1 MAMKKM
7 SKMWNGFSLKKKILS
22 AVALTSTV
30 LFLVNIFMYWQVH
43 QSLQRVD
50 QVYVSN
56 VGINELS
63 DTFSEIH
70 HDMYIY
76 LLVKSSNALED
87 YYKSEEKYRNL
98 LTSLNNQVVDNEL
111 LILEKNIYEMSQTYL
126 ELTNEAVKAKRGRNV
141 EAYKQKYEEAE
152 EIYNYIN
159 THIYNLNN
167 RQFQDNSENYKIM
180 LTSLR
185 YLEILSMSIL
195 LLATVINIMLL
206 MQITSNIIAPLGK
219 LAKRADEVAAGDFN
233 MPALSTNSNDEVG
246 VVTSAFNK
254 MVQNIKEHIQATKEG
269 MEKEQK
275 MMEQKLL
282 METHLKD
289 AQLKYLQAQINPHF
303 LFNSLNAGA
312 QLAMM
317 EDAEKTCL
325 FIERMADFFRYNVK
339 KSEEDATLAEEL
351 EVVDNYIY
359 ILNMRFLGDICYTKQ
374 VDESLLDV
382 MIPSMV
388 LQPLVE
394 NAIQHGIRDVEY
406 KGVVHLEVTQTKEHI
421 QIAVKDNGKGMTKE
435 CIQQILTKNYNVND
449 KEESST
455 GIGIDNVMNRL
466 ELYYQKKGGIF
477 TIQSDGKGKGTA
489 IIIRISK
496 ETIRRE
502 TDV

>member
-1 MAMKKM
+1 MKRM
-7 SKMWNGFSLKKKILS
+7 SKRWRGLSLKKKILS
-22 AVALTSTV
+22 AVTLTSTV

-56 VGINELS
+56 VGINALS
-63 DTFSEIH
+63 DAFSEIH
-70 HDMYIY
+70 QDMYAY
-76 LLVKSSNALED
+76 LSVKSSNALED
-87 YYKSEEKYRNL
+87 YYKSEQKYRNL
-98 LTSLNNQVVDNEL
+98 LTSLNQQIVDNEIL
-111 LILEKNIYEMSQTYL
+111 VLEKNIYEMSQTYL

-152 EIYNYIN
+152 EIYRYIN
-159 THIYNLNN
+159 THIYNLNTQ
-167 RQFQDNSENYKIM
+167 QFQDNSENYEM
-180 LTSLR
+180 LLTSLR
-185 YLEILSMSIL
+185 YLEFLSMGIL

-206 MQITSNIIAPLGK
+206 MQITSNIIAPLER

-233 MPALSTNSNDEVG
+233 MPALSINSNDEVG
-246 VVTSAFNK
+246 VVTGAFNK
-254 MVQNIKEHIQATKEG
+254 MVQNIKEYIQATKDG

-339 KSEEDATLAEEL
+339 KSEEDATLGEEL
-351 EVVDNYIY
+351 TVVDNYMY

-374 VDESLLDV
+374 IDEKLLNV

-394 NAIQHGIRDVEY
+394 NAVQHGIRDLDY
-406 KGVVHLEVTQTKEHI
+406 QGIVHLEVKQTEEYI
-421 QIAVKDNGKGMTKE
+421 QIMVKDNGKGMSE
-435 CIQQILTKNYNVND
+435 ERIRRVLEKNYNVNEKD
-449 KEESST
+449 DHST

-466 ELYYQKKGGIF
+466 ELYYQKKDVF
-477 TIQSDGKGKGTA
+477 NIQSDGKGKGTE

-496 ETIRRE
+496 EMVRRE